1 MGFNLEDWIE
11 GIRKNQKE
19 LLFFSGKIT
28 PEVVTEYIEK
38 IESLSQEMSLSRNL
52 EKRMMHVAVESI
64 QNLFH
69 HSCEEE
75 EDNKVNKYGI
85 FLLSIK
91 ENVLFLTTGNFI
103 KQEKVLFLRN
113 RLEQLDALNIEEI
126 KKLYKIIL
134 NRTQLSSKGGGG
146 LGMIDIIKK
155 TKNKLKFHF
164 YNVNDNVSFY
174 EFKVNIGEVEQ

>member
-1 MGFNLEDWIE
+1 MGFNLEDWTDN
-11 GIRKNQKE
+11 IRKGQKE
-19 LLFFSGKIT
+19 LLFFSGQIT
-28 PEVVTEYIEK
+28 SDIVTEYIEK
-38 IESLSQEMSLSRNL
+38 IESLSQEMMLSRNL

-75 EDNKVNKYGI
+75 EDAKMKKYGI

-91 ENVLFLTTGNFI
+91 DNNLFLTTGNFL
-103 KQEKVLFLRN
+103 KQERVLFLKN

-134 NRTQLSSKGGGG
+134 NGTQLSNKGGGG

-155 TKNKLKFHF
+155 TKNKIKFHF
-164 YNVNDNVSFY
+164 YDVNDDISFY
-174 EFKVNIGEVEQ
+174 EFRIKIGEVEQ